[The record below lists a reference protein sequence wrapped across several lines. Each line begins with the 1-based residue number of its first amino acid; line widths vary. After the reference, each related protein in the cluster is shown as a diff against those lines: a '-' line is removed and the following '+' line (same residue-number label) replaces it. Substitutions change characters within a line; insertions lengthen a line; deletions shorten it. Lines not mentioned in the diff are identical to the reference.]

1 MKKQCASES
10 GRLTYAEI
18 LSRAAANIEGEID
31 RMFSF
36 SKDLKDVEFVIGRLR
51 DKLDAIQ
58 SIYLIETG
66 DELQLKEFKKNEQL
80 RA

>member
-1 MKKQCASES
+1 
-10 GRLTYAEI
+10 
-18 LSRAAANIEGEID
+18 
-31 RMFSF
+31 MFSF

-66 DELQLKEFKKNEQL
+66 DELQLKEFKKNE
-80 RA
+80 